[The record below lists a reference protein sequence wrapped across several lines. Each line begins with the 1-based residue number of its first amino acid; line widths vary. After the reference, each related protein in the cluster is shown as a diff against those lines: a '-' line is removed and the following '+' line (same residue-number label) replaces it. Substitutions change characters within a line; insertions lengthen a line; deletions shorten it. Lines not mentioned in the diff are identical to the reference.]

1 MRCNYHKNQAAVL
14 QSVLK
19 WYTPKNSCKW
29 GSQMVYSQTE
39 HIIWLN
45 DANGVSD
52 LLSYACYNS
61 TLAFVLLYLNVRK

>member
-1 MRCNYHKNQAAVL
+1 MWYNYHRNQTAVL

-19 WYTPKNSCKW
+19 CCVPKNSWKW
-29 GSQMVYSQTE
+29 GSQMVYSKTD

-45 DANGVSD
+45 DANGVSA

-61 TLAFVLLYLNVRK
+61 VLAFILLYLNVK